1 MGYFDDVITKE
12 TQEERDTNRRQ
23 IQSACADIYSL
34 LIPQL
39 IISIASTLL
48 NNVPVVG
55 LLLDIATIVI
65 SIIYAAK
72 LLKAGNKLSSDLK
85 VAAYITFVAMGL
97 PFVSSMISIVV
108 LSINPYGPNDMYV
121 FISILEIVVLVI
133 AYILEI
139 IALRKETDGFYF
151 LIRKYNPNVAEY
163 FNKVFTNYLIA
174 MIILIIGT
182 FITIV
187 IPLLGLV
194 IMVVAL
200 VFAIIAYVNK
210 FKAYSYGSYFSDVMG
225 E

>member
-23 IQSACADIYSL
+23 IQSACAGIYSL

-39 IISIASTLL
+39 IISIASRLL

-65 SIIYAAK
+65 GIIYAAK

-121 FISILEIVVLVI
+121 LIAILEIVVLVI

-151 LIRKYNPNVAEY
+151 LIRKYNPSVAEY

-187 IPLLGLV
+187 IPLGGLV